1 MNGFQSSATEVEA
14 TVQNAAVVLCN
25 DKPQTFG
32 APDVL
37 QVTAGRVSAR
47 YTTSMF
53 FPDRP
58 PNQALQVGLAM
69 SASFLNNSSSRWEAM
84 CESWTVEGELVDIVS
99 PIYRSDHH
107 RYAFCASAM
116 TYHELHLQ
124 MSTDENRLQHIYA
137 RHMWRWNFS
146 YMEGLTAPSCLI
158 CSCLCMTLHTGCKCR
173 AQTQKTGICVPVM

>member
-1 MNGFQSSATEVEA
+1 MGFLTHPYSTLHVVLQMLDGFQSSATEIEA

-37 QVTAGRVSAR
+37 QVTASRVSAH

-58 PNQALQVGLAM
+58 PNQALQVALAI

-84 CESWTVEGELVDIVS
+84 CESWTVEAELVDTVS

-107 RYAFCASAM
+107 RYTSLQTLCA
-116 TYHELHLQ
+116 
-124 MSTDENRLQHIYA
+124 
-137 RHMWRWNFS
+137 
-146 YMEGLTAPSCLI
+146 
-158 CSCLCMTLHTGCKCR
+158 
-173 AQTQKTGICVPVM
+173 